1 MVHVILVTSYMAK
14 LVTKESFT
22 FLTEA
27 RIGVPIMMNFVWGV
41 FGRNFKSKKDL
52 ACKDYIQQ
60 PFPVSAIF
68 NFHLPKWKAK
78 AHLQ

>member
-1 MVHVILVTSYMAK
+1 MTSYMAK
-14 LVTKESFT
+14 LVTEESFT

-27 RIGVPIMMNFVWGV
+27 RTGVLITMNFVWGV

-60 PFPVSAIF
+60 PFPVLAIF
-68 NFHLPKWKAK
+68 NFHLPKWNAK